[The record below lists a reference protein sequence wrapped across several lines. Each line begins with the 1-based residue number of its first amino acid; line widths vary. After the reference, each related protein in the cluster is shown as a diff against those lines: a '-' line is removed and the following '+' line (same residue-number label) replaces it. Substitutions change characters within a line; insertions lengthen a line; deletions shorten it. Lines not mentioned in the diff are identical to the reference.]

1 MEYRTRNKIHDLN
14 PSQLSQAKPLF
25 QSYNLSGTAWL
36 VCRKDGLGRN
46 TNLNFDNN
54 KTWQRHEVHLSGDVW
69 EIPQFSNMQRAFDFD
84 SSGAA
89 TRFVEVRVIIYKNIN
104 PAAPLYTK

>member
-46 TNLNFDNN
+46 TNLNIDSN
-54 KTWQRHEVHLSGDVW
+54 KPWRRHGVHLSGNVRK
-69 EIPQFSNMQRAFDFD
+69 IPQFSNMQRDFNSN
-84 SSGAA
+84 SSEAA